1 MFLKSRQ
8 HLLQH
13 LKVWRPSKQNMAKSR
28 SNREKDKK
36 KSKGTAKRVFM
47 QYFFLWPTLRTYY
60 SLWVGYFR
68 GKKKKAEKE
77 KIVVIED

>member
-1 MFLKSRQ
+1 MEKS
-8 HLLQH
+8 
-13 LKVWRPSKQNMAKSR
+13 KVKRDRIEK
-28 SNREKDKK
+28 NR
-36 KSKGTAKRVFM
+36 KGTAKRVFM

-68 GKKKKAEKE
+68 GKKKKPEKE